1 MACSLLSYFLCCFY
15 YWITYWITEHHF
27 RMDDVRMAV
36 FQNRETMERIHGEIW
51 NQLIRE
57 SNIGLKMKEAGI
69 NILFRFTDPDMVM
82 FIDDNGARFGEAA
95 EAQVPVITESM
106 SGDTAHRFWLNKIDM
121 PRALASHQIKAKGSA
136 TKMLQLLPL
145 LSIVQ
150 EVYPAYCK
158 KYDLPLE

>member
-1 MACSLLSYFLCCFY
+1 MACSLLFHLLYCFCY
-15 YWITYWITEHHF
+15 EITAQHST
-27 RMDDVRMAV
+27 MSDVRMAV
-36 FQNRETMERIHGEIW
+36 FKNRETMERIHGEFW

-57 SNIGLKMKEAGI
+57 TEIGLKMKEAGI

-82 FIDDNGARFGEAA
+82 YIDENGALFGEAA
-95 EAQVPVITESM
+95 EARRPVITESM

-121 PRALASHQIKAKGSA
+121 TRALASHQIKAKGSA

-150 EVYPAYCK
+150 EAYPAYCR
-158 KYDLPLE
+158 KYNLLME